1 MKKIFTILILAVIGC
16 QFANAKSVNDNTD
29 KIKALEEKC
38 YVLQNK
44 QVKADN
50 NLRNLIENQHV
61 AEREIQKLVKK
72 NDAQRLAIDSLQDKC
87 KSLEE
92 AQSTDRENINGKIDA
107 TDNNVRTNQDQLQS
121 RTLYGVIVVIVVL
134 VIIVGVACW
143 LTKRIKSGTST
154 IGDVRRAQEALQA
167 AQTKMQ
173 EESVKLDNQLLA
185 IVQKQLDAS
194 SASKITGEPDHS
206 LVVKLADEIA
216 RIETNLSK
224 MDKSVRGYK
233 QLVQAKDRMIN
244 NVRAN
249 GYEIIS
255 LLGQEYNDGMQF
267 QTRFVPDESLPEGKR
282 IITGMIK
289 MQVYFPSVDFTVK
302 KELDLSKRES
312 SEDAISW
319 VNKELGSAQ
328 RSIEALLSSGIS
340 VEELNKEL
348 DAVKELASSGNDP
361 MRTQSNLK
369 EVLRKIEELD
379 DSTEWQ
385 RVERELR
392 EEFDRLEKAQNDLG
406 NDKSAQL
413 VNQIRGQVD
422 NVIRVK
428 DAKLGREILDQ
439 ISSLFVHL
447 TLVYQCMGLIRD
459 CHNRFGTIR
468 WKDASRARQLINKGL
483 EEINNQPSVDKLHPI
498 ACGLI
503 DLMPNEEAVNAG
515 GLLK

>member
-50 NLRNLIENQHV
+50 NLRKLIENQNV
-61 AEREIQKLVKK
+61 AEREIQTLVKK
-72 NDAQRLAIDSLQDKC
+72 NDVQRLAIDSLQDKC

-121 RTLYGVIVVIVVL
+121 RTWYGVIVVMVVF
-134 VIIVGVACW
+134 VIIGCVVYW
-143 LTKRIKSGTST
+143 VTKRIKSGTST

-185 IVQKQLDAS
+185 IVQKQLNAS
-194 SASKITGEPDHS
+194 VPSANKTTGEPDHS
-206 LVVKLADEIA
+206 LVVKLANEIA

-255 LLGQEYNDGMQF
+255 LLGQDYNDGMQF
-267 QTRFVPDESLPEGKR
+267 PARFVPDESLPEGKR

-289 MQVYFPSVDFTVK
+289 MQVNYNGKMIQPAEIVVS
-302 KELDLSKRES
+302 
-312 SEDAISW
+312 
-319 VNKELGSAQ
+319 
-328 RSIEALLSSGIS
+328 
-340 VEELNKEL
+340 
-348 DAVKELASSGNDP
+348 
-361 MRTQSNLK
+361 
-369 EVLRKIEELD
+369 
-379 DSTEWQ
+379 
-385 RVERELR
+385 
-392 EEFDRLEKAQNDLG
+392 QN
-406 NDKSAQL
+406 
-413 VNQIRGQVD
+413 I
-422 NVIRVK
+422 
-428 DAKLGREILDQ
+428 
-439 ISSLFVHL
+439 
-447 TLVYQCMGLIRD
+447 
-459 CHNRFGTIR
+459 
-468 WKDASRARQLINKGL
+468 
-483 EEINNQPSVDKLHPI
+483 
-498 ACGLI
+498 
-503 DLMPNEEAVNAG
+503 
-515 GLLK
+515 

>member
-1 MKKIFTILILAVIGC
+1 MNRVIIILLGLVLEGL
-16 QFANAKSVNDNTD
+16 FAYAKPSTDTD
-29 KIKALEEKC
+29 KVKALEEKC
-38 YVLQNK
+38 SILQNK

-50 NLRNLIENQHV
+50 NLRKLVERQKE
-61 AEREIQKLVKK
+61 AERKIQTLVKE
-72 NDAQRLAIDSLQDKC
+72 NEIQRLAIDSMQDKC

-289 MQVYFPSVDFTVK
+289 MQVNYNGKMIQPAEIVVS
-302 KELDLSKRES
+302 
-312 SEDAISW
+312 
-319 VNKELGSAQ
+319 
-328 RSIEALLSSGIS
+328 
-340 VEELNKEL
+340 
-348 DAVKELASSGNDP
+348 
-361 MRTQSNLK
+361 
-369 EVLRKIEELD
+369 
-379 DSTEWQ
+379 
-385 RVERELR
+385 
-392 EEFDRLEKAQNDLG
+392 QN
-406 NDKSAQL
+406 
-413 VNQIRGQVD
+413 I
-422 NVIRVK
+422 
-428 DAKLGREILDQ
+428 
-439 ISSLFVHL
+439 
-447 TLVYQCMGLIRD
+447 
-459 CHNRFGTIR
+459 
-468 WKDASRARQLINKGL
+468 
-483 EEINNQPSVDKLHPI
+483 
-498 ACGLI
+498 
-503 DLMPNEEAVNAG
+503 
-515 GLLK
+515 